1 MNSLNLEI
9 LTPERKVL
17 DVQVSKVN
25 LQGSMG
31 RLGILP
37 DHTSLIAKL
46 DFGLLEYTQ
55 GHKNEEVLCGEGLVE
70 VNDNKVT
77 VVVRSAETSAK
88 IDVERAKRSYERAK
102 SRLHSKDE
110 GFDLNR
116 AENALKRA
124 NERLKFTK
132 FS

>member
-17 DVQVSKVN
+17 DLQVARVN

-37 DHTSLIAKL
+37 DHTPLIAKL
-46 DFGLLEYTQ
+46 DFGTLEYTQ

-77 VVVRSAETSAK
+77 VVVRSAESASK
-88 IDVERAKRSYERAK
+88 IDVERAKSAYERAK

-110 GFDLNR
+110 GFDLER

-132 FS
+132 